1 MENYLQLI
9 SEYSL
14 NKEEAIALRLMFI
27 YLEICKKYFPEST
40 PYYTF
45 KKDPRKYETWKY
57 CRKML
62 EETKGKLGF
71 AEYRLFIEA
80 QILVTIKISKKGMMH
95 PSVLTGEAAWRR
107 WQIWKKNFIKAK
119 NIPVVQET
127 TYEQINADDVKKEL
141 KYSKTAL
148 LKRLIDI
155 TPKNILDNMTLI
167 MRLYRMGVISPF
179 FLAMN
184 PTTVQYIKDHNLEF
198 NLYNYRKRL
207 TEDVK
212 KYYEEL
218 FPSALG

>member
-27 YLEICKKYFPEST
+27 YLELCKKYFPDLT
-40 PYYTF
+40 PKYSF

-57 CRKML
+57 CNKML
-62 EETKGKLGF
+62 QETKGKLCL
-71 AEYRLFIEA
+71 AEYRMFIEA
-80 QILVTIKISKKGMMH
+80 QILVTIKIAKKGMLH
-95 PSVLTGEAAWRR
+95 PSCLIGDAAWNR
-107 WQIWKKNFIKAK
+107 WLIWKKNFIKAK
-119 NIPVVQET
+119 KIPVAQET
-127 TYEQINADDVKKEL
+127 IYTAIDAEDIKKEL

-148 LKRLIDI
+148 LKRLKDI
-155 TPKNILDNMTLI
+155 TPQNIKDNMTLI
-167 MRLYRMGVISPF
+167 MRLHRMNIISPF

-184 PTTVQYIKDHNLEF
+184 PTTVQYIKDNNIEF

-207 TEDVK
+207 TEEIK

-218 FPSALG
+218 FSS